1 MTEQTQKSITLLRT
15 KFMGLHQNLVSAK
28 EQIAA
33 LSLENEKLKSA
44 LNNVEESRTLLEA
57 DLEKAKL
64 EVVAANK
71 QVVNSSLVS
80 QGRNNEQIDE
90 LVKEIENCIAS
101 LKK

>member
-1 MTEQTQKSITLLRT
+1 MTEQIQKSITLLRT
-15 KFMGLHQNLVSAK
+15 KFMGLHQSLVSAK

-33 LSLENEKLKSA
+33 LNLENEKLKSA

-71 QVVNSSLVS
+71 QVVNSPLVS

>member
-1 MTEQTQKSITLLRT
+1 MTEQIQKSITLLRT

-33 LSLENEKLKSA
+33 LNLENEKLKTA

-71 QVVNSSLVS
+71 QVVNSPLVS

>member
-1 MTEQTQKSITLLRT
+1 MTEQIQKSITLLRT

-71 QVVNSSLVS
+71 QVVNSPVVS

>member
-1 MTEQTQKSITLLRT
+1 MTEQIQKSITLLRT

-28 EQIAA
+28 EQIAS
-33 LSLENEKLKSA
+33 LNLENEKLKSA

-71 QVVNSSLVS
+71 QVVNSPLVS

>member
-1 MTEQTQKSITLLRT
+1 MTEQIQKSITLLRT

-33 LSLENEKLKSA
+33 LNLENEMLKSA
-44 LNNVEESRTLLEA
+44 LNNVEESRTLLES

-64 EVVAANK
+64 EIVAANK
-71 QVVNSSLVS
+71 QVVNSPLVS

>member
-1 MTEQTQKSITLLRT
+1 MTEQIQKSITLLRT

-33 LSLENEKLKSA
+33 LNLENEKLKSA

-71 QVVNSSLVS
+71 QVVNSPVVS

>member
-1 MTEQTQKSITLLRT
+1 MTEQIQKSITLLRT

-33 LSLENEKLKSA
+33 LNLENEKLKSA

-71 QVVNSSLVS
+71 QVVNTTAIRIIFCIFVYILYKYSKQKVLVF
-80 QGRNNEQIDE
+80 
-90 LVKEIENCIAS
+90 VK
-101 LKK
+101 

>member
-1 MTEQTQKSITLLRT
+1 MTEQIQKSITLLRT
-15 KFMGLHQNLVSAK
+15 KFMGLHLNLVSAK

-44 LNNVEESRTLLEA
+44 LNNVEESRALLEA

-71 QVVNSSLVS
+71 QVVNSPLVS

>member
-1 MTEQTQKSITLLRT
+1 MTEQIQKSLTLLRK

-28 EQIAA
+28 EHIAA
-33 LSLENEKLKSA
+33 LNLENEMLKSA

-71 QVVNSSLVS
+71 QVVNSPLVS

>member
-1 MTEQTQKSITLLRT
+1 MTEQIQKSITLLRT

-33 LSLENEKLKSA
+33 LNLENEMLKSA

-71 QVVNSSLVS
+71 QVVNSPLVS

>member
-1 MTEQTQKSITLLRT
+1 MTEQIQKSITLLRT
-15 KFMGLHQNLVSAK
+15 KFMGLHQNYVSAK

-33 LSLENEKLKSA
+33 LNLENEMLKSA

-71 QVVNSSLVS
+71 QVVNSPLVS

>member
-1 MTEQTQKSITLLRT
+1 MTEQIQKSITLLRT

-33 LSLENEKLKSA
+33 LNLENEMLKSA

-64 EVVAANK
+64 EIVAANK
-71 QVVNSSLVS
+71 QVVNSPLVS

>member
-1 MTEQTQKSITLLRT
+1 MTEQIQKSITLLRT

-33 LSLENEKLKSA
+33 LNLENEKLKSA

-71 QVVNSSLVS
+71 QVVNSPLVS

>member
-1 MTEQTQKSITLLRT
+1 MTEQIQKSITLLRT

>member
-1 MTEQTQKSITLLRT
+1 MTEQIQKSITLLRT

-33 LSLENEKLKSA
+33 LNLENEKLKSA

-64 EVVAANK
+64 EIVAANK
-71 QVVNSSLVS
+71 QVVNSPLVS

>member
-1 MTEQTQKSITLLRT
+1 MTEQIQKSITLLRT

-33 LSLENEKLKSA
+33 LNLENEKLKSA

>member
-1 MTEQTQKSITLLRT
+1 MTEQIQKSITLLRT
-15 KFMGLHQNLVSAK
+15 KFMGLHKNLMSAK

-33 LSLENEKLKSA
+33 LNLENEKLKSA

-71 QVVNSSLVS
+71 QVVNSPLVS

>member
-1 MTEQTQKSITLLRT
+1 MTEQIQKSITLLRT

-33 LSLENEKLKSA
+33 LNLENEKLKTA

-71 QVVNSSLVS
+71 QVVNSPLVS
-80 QGRNNEQIDE
+80 KGRNNEQIDE

>member
-1 MTEQTQKSITLLRT
+1 MTEQIQKSITLLRT

-33 LSLENEKLKSA
+33 LNLENEKLKTA

-71 QVVNSSLVS
+71 QVVNSPVVS

>member
-1 MTEQTQKSITLLRT
+1 MTEQIQKSITLLRT

-71 QVVNSSLVS
+71 QVVNSPLVS

>member
-1 MTEQTQKSITLLRT
+1 MTEQIQKSITLLRT

-64 EVVAANK
+64 EVVAAKK
-71 QVVNSSLVS
+71 QVVNSPLVS

>member
-1 MTEQTQKSITLLRT
+1 MTEQIQKSITLLRT

-33 LSLENEKLKSA
+33 LNLENEMLKSA

-57 DLEKAKL
+57 DLEKAKM
-64 EVVAANK
+64 EIVAANK
-71 QVVNSSLVS
+71 QVVNSPLVS